1 MEESRS
7 PTHLN
12 GVTSCYCSHIII
24 RYGYVGEIMKNDRF
38 VSTNSRKRG
47 PFRIVLPDR
56 FYEKGSLFFLIFLK

>member
-38 VSTNSRKRG
+38 VSTNSREDLFVLCCQIVFMKR
-47 PFRIVLPDR
+47 VR
-56 FYEKGSLFFLIFLK
+56 FFF